1 MKELKFRGFSS
12 SIGWVY
18 GYAWHGLNDWWYIK
32 HTVETKPTIFKKKRA
47 SHLEDVPVE
56 TESVAMFSGEVDKNG
71 VEIYDGSICERNG
84 HKRVIVYHKSAFY
97 CLPTKKGE
105 TDIDHIKAIR
115 NGWFLANFLT
125 DIEVVGS
132 VFENPD
138 LIGKYA
144 KKV

>member
-1 MKELKFRGFSS
+1 MEELRFRGFSS

-18 GYAWHGLNDWWYIK
+18 GYAWKGLNDWWYIK
-32 HTVETKPTIFKKKRA
+32 HIVNHGNGSK
-47 SHLEDVPVE
+47 SLEDVPVE
-56 TESVAMFSGEVDKNG
+56 TESVAMFSGHNDKNG

-84 HKRVIVYHKSAFY
+84 HRRVIVYHKSAFY

-105 TDIDHIKAIR
+105 TDIDHIKSIH

-125 DIEVVGS
+125 DIVVIGS
-132 VFENPD
+132 VFENPE
-138 LIGKYA
+138 LIEDYA